1 MKRWLKITLWL
12 LFTVLV
18 TTVFFFAVKEEKSKI
33 LRTPDIAIHVEG
45 ESAFLTERE
54 LLDRLKIRNLFRR
67 QMAVGELKIHT
78 IERNIKAMPEVKK
91 VEVYKHIGNKW
102 EIQLELRKP
111 IARIFN
117 QQGQS
122 YYLDQDGFMMYRSA
136 LHTARVLVFSGA
148 INDPYNPCLHCG
160 FINNRTLKSSQ
171 KIDQIYRI
179 SNYVCN
185 DPLMHKLIGQIHLQK
200 NGDFVLIPL
209 LGDQKIIFGAA
220 PNSELV
226 QDKFERLKHFYKE
239 ALPHEGWNKYKEISV
254 KYEGQIVCRK
264 R

>member
-1 MKRWLKITLWL
+1 MKKWLKITLWL
-12 LFTVLV
+12 LLSILV
-18 TTVFFFAVKEEKSKI
+18 SVVFFFAVREENSKL

-45 ESAFLTERE
+45 ESAFLTEKE
-54 LLDRLKIRNLFRR
+54 LLDRLKIRNLFRQ

-148 INDPYNPCLHCG
+148 INDPYNPRLHCS
-160 FINNRTLKSSQ
+160 FINNGTLKSSQ

>member
-1 MKRWLKITLWL
+1 MKKWLKITLWL
-12 LFTVLV
+12 LLFILV
-18 TTVFFFAVKEEKSKI
+18 GVVFFFAVREENSKL

-45 ESAFLTERE
+45 ESAFLTEKE
-54 LLDRLKIRNLFRR
+54 LLDRLKICNLFRQ

-91 VEVYKHIGNKW
+91 AEVYKHIGNKW

-148 INDPYNPCLHCG
+148 INDPYNPRLHCS
-160 FINNRTLKSSQ
+160 FINNGTLKSSQ
-171 KIDQIYRI
+171 KIDQIYR
-179 SNYVCN
+179 
-185 DPLMHKLIGQIHLQK
+185 
-200 NGDFVLIPL
+200 
-209 LGDQKIIFGAA
+209 
-220 PNSELV
+220 
-226 QDKFERLKHFYKE
+226 
-239 ALPHEGWNKYKEISV
+239 
-254 KYEGQIVCRK
+254 
-264 R
+264 

>member
-54 LLDRLKIRNLFRR
+54 LLDRLKIRNLFRQ

-148 INDPYNPCLHCG
+148 INDPYNPRLHSG

>member
-1 MKRWLKITLWL
+1 MKKWLKITLW
-12 LFTVLV
+12 VLV
-18 TTVFFFAVKEEKSKI
+18 LLLVCTVFFFAFNAENKKK
-33 LRTPDIAIHVEG
+33 LRTPAIAIHVEG
-45 ESAFLTERE
+45 ESAFLTEKE
-54 LLDRLKIRNLFRR
+54 LIDRLKIRNLFRKEM
-67 QMAVGELKIHT
+67 QVGSLKIHT
-78 IERNIKAMPEVKK
+78 IERHIKAMPEVKK
-91 VEVYKHIGNKW
+91 VEVYKHIGDKW

-117 QQGQS
+117 SIGQS

-148 INDPYNPCLHCG
+148 IHDVYNPRLHCD
-160 FINNRTLKSSQ
+160 FINNGTLKSSQ
-171 KIDQIYRI
+171 KINQIYHI

>member
-1 MKRWLKITLWL
+1 MKKWLKITLWL
-12 LFTVLV
+12 LLFILV
-18 TTVFFFAVKEEKSKI
+18 SVVFFFAVKEENSKL
-33 LRTPDIAIHVEG
+33 LRTPDISIHVEG
-45 ESAFLTERE
+45 ESAFLTEKE
-54 LLDRLKIRNLFRR
+54 LLDRLKIRNLFRQ

-78 IERNIKAMPEVKK
+78 IERNIKVMPEVKK

-148 INDPYNPCLHCG
+148 INDPYNPRLHCS
-160 FINNRTLKSSQ
+160 FINNGTLKSSQ

>member
-1 MKRWLKITLWL
+1 MKKWLQIVIW
-12 LFTVLV
+12 VLV
-18 TTVFFFAVKEEKSKI
+18 LLGVGTVFFFAFREDGNKKLKA
-33 LRTPDIAIHVEG
+33 PDISIHVEG
-45 ESAFLTERE
+45 ESAFLTENE
-54 LLDRLKIRNLFRR
+54 LLDRLKIRNLFNKE
-67 QMAVGELKIHT
+67 MAVGQLKAHT
-78 IERNIKAMPEVKK
+78 IERNIAAMAEVKS
-91 VEVYKHIGNKW
+91 VQVYKHIGNKW

-111 IARIFN
+111 IARIFALN
-117 QQGQS
+117 GQS

-148 INDPYNPCLHCG
+148 IRDVYNPRLHCD
-160 FINNRTLKSSQ
+160 FINNGTLKSSQ
-171 KIDQIYRI
+171 KINQIYHI

-185 DPLMHKLIGQIHLQK
+185 DPFLHKLIGQIHLQK

-209 LGDQKIIFGAA
+209 VGDQQIIFGAA
-220 PNSELV
+220 PNPEQV
-226 QDKFERLKHFYKE
+226 QDKFERLKLFYKE

>member
-1 MKRWLKITLWL
+1 MKKWLKITLWL
-12 LFTVLV
+12 LLFILV
-18 TTVFFFAVKEEKSKI
+18 SVVFFFAVKEENSKL
-33 LRTPDIAIHVEG
+33 LRTPDISIHVEG
-45 ESAFLTERE
+45 ESAFLTEKE
-54 LLDRLKIRNLFRR
+54 LLDRLKIRNLFRQ

-78 IERNIKAMPEVKK
+78 IERNIKVMPEVKK

-148 INDPYNPCLHCG
+148 INDPYNPRLHCS
-160 FINNRTLKSSQ
+160 FINNGTLKSSQ

-185 DPLMHKLIGQIHLQK
+185 DPLMHKLIGQIHLLK

>member
-1 MKRWLKITLWL
+1 MKKWLKITLWL
-12 LFTVLV
+12 LLFILV
-18 TTVFFFAVKEEKSKI
+18 SVVFFFAVKEENSKI

-45 ESAFLTERE
+45 ESAFLTEKE
-54 LLDRLKIRNLFRR
+54 LLDRLKIRNLFRQ

-78 IERNIKAMPEVKK
+78 IERNIKVMPEVKK

-148 INDPYNPCLHCG
+148 INDPYNPRLHCS
-160 FINNRTLKSSQ
+160 FINNGTLKSSQ

-220 PNSELV
+220 P
-226 QDKFERLKHFYKE
+226 KMIF
-239 ALPHEGWNKYKEISV
+239 
-254 KYEGQIVCRK
+254 
-264 R
+264 